1 MKNIALARIDDR
13 LIHGQ
18 IVTAWCRTTSV
29 TTILIA
35 DDALVNDNF
44 TQRLLKAA
52 APPDISVMIMSI
64 EMAGV
69 FLKEDA
75 EPNERIMLLTKVPEA
90 MEKLADDGV
99 AFQTI
104 VLGGMGMKPG
114 RNRFNKNVSASP
126 EEVACM
132 KRIVDRGIDMQ
143 YQLVPREIP
152 IKIKSLFKE
161 S

>member
-1 MKNIALARIDDR
+1 MRKIALARIDDR

-35 DDALVNDNF
+35 DDALVNDSF

-52 APPDISVMIMSI
+52 SPPDISVMILAV
-64 EMAGV
+64 EMAGD

-75 EPNERIMLLTKVPEA
+75 VSDERIMLLTKTPEE
-90 MEKLADDGV
+90 MEKLAEAGV
-99 AFQTI
+99 AFEKI

-152 IKIKSLFKE
+152 INIKNLFKE

>member
-52 APPDISVMIMSI
+52 APPDISVMIMPI

>member
-1 MKNIALARIDDR
+1 MKNIGLARIDDR

-35 DDALVNDNF
+35 DDSLVNDNF

-52 APPDISVMIMSI
+52 APPDISVLIMSI

-75 EPNERIMLLTKVPEA
+75 EPNERIMLLTKTPEA
-90 MEKLADDGV
+90 MEKLADYGV
-99 AFQTI
+99 IFQTI
-104 VLGGMGMKPG
+104 VLGGMGLKPG

>member
-35 DDALVNDNF
+35 EDSLVNDNF

-52 APPDISVMIMSI
+52 APPDISVLIMSI

-75 EPNERIMLLTKVPEA
+75 EPNERIMLLTKTPEA

-99 AFQTI
+99 TFHTI
-104 VLGGMGMKPG
+104 VLGGMGLKPG

>member
-1 MKNIALARIDDR
+1 MRNIALARIDDR

-35 DDALVNDNF
+35 DDALVNDSF

-52 APPDISVMIMSI
+52 APPDISVMILTI

-75 EPNERIMLLTKVPEA
+75 DGNERIMLLTKTPEG
-90 MEKLADDGV
+90 MEKLAEDDIT
-99 AFQTI
+99 FETI

-114 RNRFNKNVSASP
+114 RKRFNKNVFASP
-126 EEVACM
+126 DEVNCM

-152 IKIKSLFKE
+152 INIKNLFKE